1 MNLKQDIIKIFVIIS
16 MIAVTASCAKEKS
29 TVDNKQPVEPVQDIF
44 FAKEHMG
51 VNYGPFHYNGQN
63 PGTQVPLTQIQTDL
77 TLIANTFNFIRT
89 YTVANGMDQVV
100 PEAAARSIQV
110 ALGVHCYPNDTVST
124 KADID
129 LAVSRTAAFP
139 SAVTAI
145 VVGNETNLD
154 GPNYVNDSTVA
165 GYMDYVKQKLTAAG
179 LTGITVSS
187 CITGTGGLPG
197 VTGNSHPCPQI
208 MQRCVSLNSQGDQ
221 VIFMTIYPYYG
232 QKYGGQNT
240 PSDISGNMQWS
251 HDNGMAQAEVLGLGV
266 VIGEIGWPSSGN
278 DSTMENAGNEGL
290 NFAATLLWI
299 NGSNIYSKSYNTL
312 WFSMFDEPWKTG
324 EPFNVGPYWGLYAAN
339 GATQPKFTI
348 PPLQ

>member
-1 MNLKQDIIKIFVIIS
+1 MSLKKNIIKICVIIS
-16 MIAVTASCAKEKS
+16 MIAVTVSCAKKQT
-29 TVDNKQPVEPVQDIF
+29 TVDNKQPVEPRQDIF
-44 FAKEHMG
+44 IASGHMG
-51 VNYGPFHYNGQN
+51 VNYGPFHYDGQN
-63 PGTQVPLTQIQTDL
+63 PGTQVPLTQIQADL
-77 TLIANTFNFIRT
+77 TLIAQTFTFIRT

-100 PEAAARSIQV
+100 PAAAALGIQV
-110 ALGVHCYPNDTVST
+110 ALGVYCYPGDSVST

-129 LAVSRTAAFP
+129 LAVSRAAGYPTF
-139 SAVTAI
+139 VTAI
-145 VVGNETNLD
+145 VIGNETNVD
-154 GPNYVNDSTVA
+154 GPNYVGDSTVA
-165 GYMDYVKQKLTAAG
+165 GYMYYAKQQLTAAS

-187 CITGTGGLPG
+187 CITGVGGFPG
-197 VTGNSHPCPQI
+197 GISPSHGCPQI
-208 MQRCVSLNSQGDQ
+208 MQNCVSLNSQGDQ

-232 QKYGGQNT
+232 QKYNGQNT

-251 HDNGMAQAEVLGLGV
+251 HDNGMAQAEALGLDV
-266 VIGEIGWPSSGN
+266 VIGEIGWPSTGN

-299 NGSNIYSKSYNTL
+299 NGSNIYSESYNTL